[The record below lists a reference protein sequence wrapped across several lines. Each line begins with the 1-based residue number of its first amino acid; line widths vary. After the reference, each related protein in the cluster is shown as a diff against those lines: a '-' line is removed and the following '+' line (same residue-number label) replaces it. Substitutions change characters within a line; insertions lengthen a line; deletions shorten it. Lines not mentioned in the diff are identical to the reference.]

1 MGAASQ
7 QVVRFFDE
15 LLPAVIRERSRRFGQ
30 IQGALT
36 IMVEGVGSWTVTFG
50 DARSPTAIVDE
61 ADTEADCIVVWAK
74 DAFASLLGAPV
85 AEVARP
91 DSGPIAVVG
100 EISLLSRLGGLIDD
114 AVAISAFAPR
124 LTDVLKAV

>member
-1 MGAASQ
+1 MGTAAQ

-15 LLPAVIRERSRRFGQ
+15 LLPAVIQERSRRFEVV
-30 IQGALT
+30 QGALT

-74 DAFASLLGAPV
+74 DAFASLIGAP
-85 AEVARP
+85 APEVARP
-91 DSGPIAVVG
+91 DTGPIAVVG
-100 EISLLSRLGGLIDD
+100 EISLLSRLGALLDD
-114 AVAISAFAPR
+114 AVTAGPWAPR

>member
-1 MGAASQ
+1 MGTAAQ

-15 LLPAVIRERSRRFGQ
+15 LLPAAIETRSRRFAQ

-61 ADTEADCIVVWAK
+61 ADTDADCIVVWAK

-85 AEVARP
+85 RELARP
-91 DSGPIAVVG
+91 ELGPIAVVG
-100 EISLLSRLGGLIDD
+100 EIALLSRLGSLLDD
-114 AVAISAFAPR
+114 TASVGALTPR
-124 LTDVLKAV
+124 LTEVLKAV